1 MILIQLKENQTLNS
15 IIKKKNL
22 LNNFFEKI
30 RPIIEEYVDEKNIS
44 AVLNKKNIFIANKKY
59 DITNDLI
66 EVINEKIK

>member
-1 MILIQLKENQTLNS
+1 M
-15 IIKKKNL
+15 KKK
-22 LNNFFEKI
+22 
-30 RPIIEEYVDEKNIS
+30 IS